1 MLLIGCHREA
11 LYHKNLKWLNLR
23 KSPSALF
30 LPASSNVL
38 HMHRYFIIRLN
49 WILTQTR
56 ENPPQNFKDWAARL
70 ENTAVFH
77 KSFSEMLILFSGRQK
92 REEIEF
98 VYQWILVFLLLIYLP
113 FPVLPLAYL
122 SHTAPFLYF
131 PSPPSTT
138 SSSPLF
144 LLSLLL
150 LLFFPHYPT
159 DLYWAVCLRSPLGQW
174 MFKILASCNLSIIR
188 FRPAWLPT
196 TGGHKETFIF
206 CWPFWIF
213 YKTSDCQLNTPRP
226 FDPPAPKSQHGSS
239 RWNILM
245 WLWCTDRTFVMRR
258 VRDFFWSLLAW
269 IYLKVCCKKNVLLY
283 MSHVFDDLPT

>member
-38 HMHRYFIIRLN
+38 RMHRYFIICLN

-77 KSFSEMLILFSGRQK
+77 KSFSEMLILFSGRQE

-98 VYQWILVFLLLIYLP
+98 VYQWILVFLLPIYLP
-113 FPVLPLAYL
+113 FPVLPLTYL

-131 PSPPSTT
+131 PSPPLHPPPPPLLRSFSTACSCSYFFLAIQLIYIELYVSGVPWANGCLKFLPVVT
-138 SSSPLF
+138 SLSLAFVLPGSPPQGGIRRHSSSAG
-144 LLSLLL
+144 LSEY
-150 LLFFPHYPT
+150 FTKPPT
-159 DLYWAVCLRSPLGQW
+159 
-174 MFKILASCNLSIIR
+174 AS
-188 FRPAWLPT
+188 
-196 TGGHKETFIF
+196 
-206 CWPFWIF
+206 
-213 YKTSDCQLNTPRP
+213 
-226 FDPPAPKSQHGSS
+226 
-239 RWNILM
+239 
-245 WLWCTDRTFVMRR
+245 
-258 VRDFFWSLLAW
+258 
-269 IYLKVCCKKNVLLY
+269 
-283 MSHVFDDLPT
+283 

>member
-1 MLLIGCHREA
+1 
-11 LYHKNLKWLNLR
+11 
-23 KSPSALF
+23 
-30 LPASSNVL
+30 
-38 HMHRYFIIRLN
+38 
-49 WILTQTR
+49 
-56 ENPPQNFKDWAARL
+56 
-70 ENTAVFH
+70 
-77 KSFSEMLILFSGRQK
+77 MLILFSGRQE

-98 VYQWILVFLLLIYLP
+98 VYQWIHVFLLLIYLP

-131 PSPPSTT
+131 PTPPSTS

-150 LLFFPHYPT
+150 LLFFPRYPT

-174 MFKILASCNLSIIR
+174 MFKILASCNLSITR

-213 YKTSDCQLNTPRP
+213 YKTRLPVKHSTSIWPSCPQITARIFQVKYFNVTLMYWQN
-226 FDPPAPKSQHGSS
+226 FCHAKSQGFLLKSLGL
-239 RWNILM
+239 NIFK
-245 WLWCTDRTFVMRR
+245 D
-258 VRDFFWSLLAW
+258 
-269 IYLKVCCKKNVLLY
+269 VL
-283 MSHVFDDLPT
+283 

>member
-30 LPASSNVL
+30 LPASSNIL

-56 ENPPQNFKDWAARL
+56 ENPPTPPKLWRLSSTVGKYCSLSQEFFWNAHSVLREARKRGDWICISMNPCFLASNIFA
-70 ENTAVFH
+70 
-77 KSFSEMLILFSGRQK
+77 FSCSS
-92 REEIEF
+92 
-98 VYQWILVFLLLIYLP
+98 
-113 FPVLPLAYL
+113 

-131 PSPPSTT
+131 PTPPSTS

-150 LLFFPHYPT
+150 LLFFPRYPT

-174 MFKILASCNLSIIR
+174 MFKILASCNLSITR

-213 YKTSDCQLNTPRP
+213 YKTRLPVKHSTSIWPSCPQITARIFQVKYFNVTLMYWQNFCHARSQGFLLKSLGLNI
-226 FDPPAPKSQHGSS
+226 FKD
-239 RWNILM
+239 
-245 WLWCTDRTFVMRR
+245 
-258 VRDFFWSLLAW
+258 
-269 IYLKVCCKKNVLLY
+269 VL
-283 MSHVFDDLPT
+283 